1 MALGKYVRLADGAG
15 GVEMMEILEKIVFPA
30 LRGTRRHLE
39 GGLGFEKPDD
49 GVVIPLGG
57 DRFLVASTDSYT
69 VNPIFFPGGDIGR
82 LAASGSINDVLMM
95 GATPVAALDSIVVE
109 EGFPVSDL
117 RRIVES
123 MASVFE
129 EEGVAVLGGDFK
141 VMPKGALDKIMIN
154 TVVMGFAEGRVIVDE
169 PRPGDKIIVTGYL
182 GDHGAVILLY
192 QLGEEASAGALGESG
207 LKSDVRPLG
216 RLMKPLL
223 ARYRDYINAASDP
236 TRGGLAMVLNEWAKK
251 TDTIIIVDED
261 EVPVRPEVASYAGLL
276 GIDPLYLASEGQAV
290 LSVPGDVA
298 EEVLEYIRSLGFPDA
313 RIIGEVRKGEK
324 YKGYVLLRSSV
335 GGLRILEPPRGELV
349 PRIC

>member
-1 MALGKYVRLADGAG
+1 MALSKYIRLADGAG
-15 GVEMMEILEKIVFPA
+15 GVEMMEVLEKIVFPA
-30 LRGTRRHLE
+30 LRRTRGHLK
-39 GGLGFEKPDD
+39 GGLGFERPDD
-49 GVVIPLGG
+49 GVVIPLGNE
-57 DRFLVASTDSYT
+57 RYLVASTDSYT

-95 GATPVAALDSIVVE
+95 GATPIAAMDSIVVE

-117 RRIVES
+117 KRIVES

-141 VMPKGALDKIMIN
+141 VMPKGALDKIVIN
-154 TVVMGFAEGRVIVDE
+154 TVVMGVAEGKVIVDE

-182 GDHGAVILLY
+182 GDHGAVILLH
-192 QLGEEASAGALGESG
+192 QLGEEAAETLGGSR

-216 RLMKPLL
+216 KLMKPLL
-223 ARYRDYINAASDP
+223 SRYRDAINAASDP

-251 TDTIIIVDED
+251 TETIIIVDEE
-261 EVPVRPEVASYAGLL
+261 EVPVRPEVASYAGML

-290 LSVPGDVA
+290 LSVPSEIA
-298 EEVLEYIRSLGFPDA
+298 AEVLEFIRSIGFPDA
-313 RIIGEVRKGEK
+313 RIVGEVRRGER